1 MYGYENFQPTPITTT
16 FDAAINQ
23 LDVDLV
29 RKIKEYLAFRCNMQE
44 IFTYPWMTDE
54 FVHALMPTT
63 DGILALSTPP
73 SPNEKYIRSS
83 LLPNICKAIVKNERN
98 FDSFSIFEEAQIFLD
113 SNYTSEYPGE
123 KLPYQCKHLGCA
135 FVGKADD
142 IATLFRTAKGVIGDM
157 PRYTHMEGFTFRKV
171 EKPYWADEVVWLNI
185 FLGEKKIGDLALLSK
200 RAALACGIKVLSA
213 ILVELDMS
221 ALVPFKSRT
230 NRFVRMP
237 EFPMNEY
244 DISFL
249 VDSMT
254 KWDEIY
260 AAVMGKKSE
269 GALLRDVLFVDE
281 YKGKQ
286 VPQGKKS
293 VTVRLVIGSGEK
305 TLTAAEI
312 EQVANSTI
320 KKLAK
325 TLGADVRTK

>member
-1 MYGYENFQPTPITTT
+1 
-16 FDAAINQ
+16 
-23 LDVDLV
+23 
-29 RKIKEYLAFRCNMQE
+29 
-44 IFTYPWMTDE
+44 
-54 FVHALMPTT
+54 
-63 DGILALSTPP
+63 
-73 SPNEKYIRSS
+73 
-83 LLPNICKAIVKNERN
+83 
-98 FDSFSIFEEAQIFLD
+98 
-113 SNYTSEYPGE
+113 
-123 KLPYQCKHLGCA
+123 
-135 FVGKADD
+135 
-142 IATLFRTAKGVIGDM
+142 
-157 PRYTHMEGFTFRKV
+157 MEGFTFRKV